1 MDCELLSIL
10 RETDSL
16 GNVTCERSQIEK
28 NTDWIVNI
36 PQDDVI
42 GTFGKDRLLY
52 PFNPTNGNLVPY
64 L

>member
-16 GNVTCERSQIEK
+16 GNVTCKKSQIEK
-28 NTDWIVNI
+28 NTDWIVN

-42 GTFGKDRLLY
+42 GAFGKDRLLY
-52 PFNPTNGNLVPY
+52 PFNPINENLVPY
-64 L
+64 M

>member
-1 MDCELLSIL
+1 MECELLSIL
-10 RETDSL
+10 RETYSL
-16 GNVTCERSQIEK
+16 GNVTCKKSQIEK
-28 NTDWIVNI
+28 NTDWIAN

-64 L
+64 M

>member
-1 MDCELLSIL
+1 MDCKLLSIL

-16 GNVTCERSQIEK
+16 GNVTCKKNQIEK
-28 NTDWIVNI
+28 NIDWIVNI
-36 PQDDVI
+36 RQDDII